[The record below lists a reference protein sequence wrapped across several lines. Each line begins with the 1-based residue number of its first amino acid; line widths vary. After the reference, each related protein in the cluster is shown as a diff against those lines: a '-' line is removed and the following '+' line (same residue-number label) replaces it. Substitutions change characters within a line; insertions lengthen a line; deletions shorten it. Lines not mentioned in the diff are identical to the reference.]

1 MKWTNKIR
9 HVKKNG
15 KGIYCNLQDVL
26 TIKIHAKS
34 LLGIFNQVKEIKS
47 GWTIHPLFLHMSPF
61 PCGLPNACLGS
72 PYGLK
77 CGKCKSNEFQAG
89 KFLSEG
95 VYSVLYFFEL
105 RFGNISVPFLIL
117 PHKRIV
123 NAEITRK
130 RTHVNHVVIFK

>member
-1 MKWTNKIR
+1 MASSTTSMRATKQ
-9 HVKKNG
+9 HSQKNSF
-15 KGIYCNLQDVL
+15 LQYHDDTTEAAKQVL
-26 TIKIHAKS
+26 SS
-34 LLGIFNQVKEIKS
+34 LYN
-47 GWTIHPLFLHMSPF
+47 
-61 PCGLPNACLGS
+61 
-72 PYGLK
+72 LK
-77 CGKCKSNEFQAG
+77 CGGCKSNEFQAG

-95 VYSVLYFFEL
+95 VYPVLYFFEL